1 MQERK
6 RGPQGGDI
14 HGASHGDPSARLR
27 AGFTDWNN
35 PEDEEL
41 EDTPEGYY
49 DDEVDDDSCVPD
61 EDDPDYDLS
70 EEAGYAGWDSP
81 KRETPFPQWLIVAAS
96 LLLILAIL
104 APILIRFG

>member
-6 RGPQGGDI
+6 RGPEGGDI
-14 HGASHGDPSARLR
+14 RGPSRGD
-27 AGFTDWNN
+27 FTDWNN

-49 DDEVDDDSCVPD
+49 DDEEDDDSYVPD

-104 APILIRFG
+104 APILIRFN

>member
-6 RGPQGGDI
+6 RGPQGGDV
-14 HGASHGDPSARLR
+14 HGPSHGD
-27 AGFTDWNN
+27 FTDWNN
-35 PEDEEL
+35 PEDEER

-49 DDEVDDDSCVPD
+49 EDEEDDDSYVPD

-81 KRETPFPQWLIVAAS
+81 KRASPFPQWLIVAAS

-104 APILIRFG
+104 APILIRFN

>member
-14 HGASHGDPSARLR
+14 HGASHGD
-27 AGFTDWNN
+27 FTDWNN
-35 PEDEEL
+35 PEDEDL

-49 DDEVDDDSCVPD
+49 EDEEDDDSYVPD

-70 EEAGYAGWDSP
+70 EEAGYAGWDP
-81 KRETPFPQWLIVAAS
+81 AKRETPFPQWLIVAAS

-104 APILIRFG
+104 APILIRFN